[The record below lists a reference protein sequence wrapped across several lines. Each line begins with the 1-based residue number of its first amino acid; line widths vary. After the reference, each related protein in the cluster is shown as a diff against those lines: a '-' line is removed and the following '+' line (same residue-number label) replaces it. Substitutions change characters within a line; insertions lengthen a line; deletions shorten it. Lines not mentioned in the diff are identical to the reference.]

1 MDESEVWSGP
11 GKIRC
16 QKKGPGLE
24 VKEVLLQPTI
34 KGPIS
39 NPGQAA
45 GHFSAVATD
54 SWTWSGA
61 TLGPSGHTRSTPT
74 GFRCMGLTL
83 SPTRNLFIGNWK
95 RTGFGDPGFGSEA
108 PQTSQLGPRRRR
120 RSAGQ
125 NATRAAWDVAW
136 PELDLSGATSDRG

>member
-1 MDESEVWSGP
+1 MNPRFGVGQ
-11 GKIRC
+11 GKSDVK
-16 QKKGPGLE
+16 KKGPGLE

-39 NPGQAA
+39 NPGQ
-45 GHFSAVATD
+45 AVATD

-95 RTGFGDPGFGSEA
+95 RTGFGDPGFGS
-108 PQTSQLGPRRRR
+108 
-120 RSAGQ
+120 
-125 NATRAAWDVAW
+125 DVAAW
-136 PELDLSGATSDRG
+136 PEASPKVSRSKCDACGVGRGMARAGSFRGN